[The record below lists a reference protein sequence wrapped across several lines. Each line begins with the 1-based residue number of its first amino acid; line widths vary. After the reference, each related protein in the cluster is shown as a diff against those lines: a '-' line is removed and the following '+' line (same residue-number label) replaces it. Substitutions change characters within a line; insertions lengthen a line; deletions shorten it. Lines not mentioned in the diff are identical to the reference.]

1 MGGCGSKTADKADR
15 QQQPPKAEVMSTG
28 KEEQILSKP
37 NGSFKINLEKAYETE
52 NLGISLAL
60 LDEATLR
67 VKAVKEAGTVVTYNS
82 LKATTPDVQLREG
95 DYIVNVNG
103 LSGHKDKMLEE
114 IKNNSKLV
122 LTVQR
127 DSTASAVQEIIAIDT
142 TAQLTEAE
150 KVASSPERDPK
161 DVTPTK
167 SAGTDLECKAADKV
181 AEAPVALEPAKELS
195 VDKAVVMAIT
205 EEATTSA
212 VVETVEGE
220 GNVDDTGCQGCGGW
234 FQ

>member
-1 MGGCGSKTADKADR
+1 MG
-15 QQQPPKAEVMSTG
+15 
-28 KEEQILSKP
+28 
-37 NGSFKINLEKAYETE
+37 E

-67 VKAVKEAGTVVTYNS
+67 VKAVKGAGTVVTYNS
-82 LKATTPDVQLREG
+82 LKANAPDVQLREG

-181 AEAPVALEPAKELS
+181 AEAPVALNP
-195 VDKAVVMAIT
+195 
-205 EEATTSA
+205 
-212 VVETVEGE
+212 
-220 GNVDDTGCQGCGGW
+220 
-234 FQ
+234 